1 MPIGGWI
8 FLGGILSI
16 FLWPF
21 FKGLIE
27 GLRGDTA
34 KAKQDSKT
42 FDPSLVRRESYQKAT
57 SLTLKMVSGLS
68 EEQKSQILNFYAGIS
83 DDTNTRSPGVAG
95 LIEIVG
101 DTPFRWAEWDYWQP
115 ICIQNRV
122 MSNGMRLYC
131 APYSSRQRKPPL
143 KAAEVSPTEILQL
156 LDYTI
161 FCRANVLA
169 DIQRNKFLKHS
180 SLIVYDFEFD
190 RRLADMAENKSNPWK
205 YKVEPKFPGGL
216 ASARMTS

>member
-16 FLWPF
+16 FLLPF

-27 GLRGDTA
+27 GLCEDTT
-34 KAKQDSKT
+34 KSKRKSKT
-42 FDPSLVRRESYQKAT
+42 FDPSPIRQESYQKAT

-68 EEQKSQILNFYAGIS
+68 EEQKSQILNFYTGIS
-83 DDTNTRSPGVAG
+83 GDTCTRSPGVAG

-115 ICIQNRV
+115 ICVQNRV

-161 FCRANVLA
+161 FCRAKVLA
-169 DIQRNKFLKHS
+169 AIQRNKCLNHS

-190 RRLADMAENKSNPWK
+190 RRLADMAENKNNPWK
-205 YKVEPKFPGGL
+205 YKAEPKFPGGL

>member
-1 MPIGGWI
+1 MTVGEWI
-8 FLGGILSI
+8 FLGGVILVFS
-16 FLWPF
+16 WPF
-21 FKGLIE
+21 FKGLTE
-27 GLRGDTA
+27 GLRGYKTQS
-34 KAKQDSKT
+34 KRNRKT
-42 FDPSLVRRESYQKAT
+42 FDQNLIRRESYQKAAN
-57 SLTLKMVSGLS
+57 LTLKMVSGLS
-68 EEQKSQILNFYAGIS
+68 EEQKSQILDFYTGTS
-83 DDTNTRSPGVAG
+83 EDTCSRSPGIAG
-95 LIEIVG
+95 LIEIIG
-101 DTPFRWAEWDYWQP
+101 DAPFRWAEWDYWQP
-115 ICIQNRV
+115 ICVQNRV

-143 KAAEVSPTEILQL
+143 KAAEVSPAEILQL

-161 FCRANVLA
+161 FCRANVLS